1 MARWIPAAAAYA
13 STACVD
19 VRIGFAV
26 GSDGDE
32 MPYSTSVPIIRCM
45 SPSVGDAAQ

>member
-1 MARWIPAAAAYA
+1 
-13 STACVD
+13 
-19 VRIGFAV
+19 V

-45 SPSVGDAAQ
+45 WPSLGDDPQ

>member
-1 MARWIPAAAAYA
+1 
-13 STACVD
+13 
-19 VRIGFAV
+19 VRIGLAV

-45 SPSVGDAAQ
+45 AKA